1 MAEESAYRRWR
12 REVHDILEVGGE
24 AHPAAHVVNAF
35 IVILI
40 FLNAI
45 AFAAETVDH
54 IDARYG
60 CFLDAFNVFSVMVFS
75 VEYLLRLWSSVEIP
89 MLSRMPRWRAR
100 LRFAARPIMIIDL
113 LAVLPWYLQPFF
125 SVELRA
131 LRVLEV
137 LIVLEVLTVLEPLE
151 PLERLSVS
159 RSIAESRPL
168 IVAADNP

>member
-60 CFLDAFNVFSVMVFS
+60 AFLDAFNVFSVMVFS
-75 VEYLLRLWSSVEIP
+75 VEYLLRLWSSV
-89 MLSRMPRWRAR
+89 
-100 LRFAARPIMIIDL
+100 
-113 LAVLPWYLQPFF
+113 
-125 SVELRA
+125 
-131 LRVLEV
+131 
-137 LIVLEVLTVLEPLE
+137 
-151 PLERLSVS
+151 
-159 RSIAESRPL
+159 
-168 IVAADNP
+168 